1 MKWHIWLRWFD
12 DHLLA
17 HNLENISERRKLA
30 ILRSSLGAEGFRIC
44 ADLCPDPDLSY
55 DETIQRLEQRFAP
68 ALSQILARAQF
79 NRRFQQPGE
88 DASQFATALRA
99 LAAKCG
105 YREQMVG
112 ELIRDRLVA
121 GCKDEKIR
129 ERFLQ
134 EPDSLTLE
142 DALKLAQTFER
153 AISEMKAVKEETM
166 AVLDRIS
173 APSSQRSD
181 RKACD
186 FKFPKP
192 TSDNPIKCF
201 NCGYRGHK
209 SNSSACPAIGKTCNM
224 CGKTGHFGRVCRSS
238 NTKRDSEVRESEL
251 LKNHAK
257 VSEMDGCSNFAR
269 INWSEESD
277 VFSIGIIQT
286 ASTPLTGTLKRLLC
300 KISINDVELLID
312 SGAVASILNEATFQ
326 KIRPT
331 PQLHKSAINLKSYT
345 EQSIRVIGRTRV
357 SVSYGNFRLP
367 TFDFFVV
374 ERGDNLMG
382 RVGATFI

>member
-1 MKWHIWLRWFD
+1 M
-12 DHLLA
+12 
-17 HNLENISERRKLA
+17 
-30 ILRSSLGAEGFRIC
+30 
-44 ADLCPDPDLSY
+44 
-55 DETIQRLEQRFAP
+55 
-68 ALSQILARAQF
+68 
-79 NRRFQQPGE
+79 
-88 DASQFATALRA
+88 
-99 LAAKCG
+99 
-105 YREQMVG
+105 
-112 ELIRDRLVA
+112 
-121 GCKDEKIR
+121 
-129 ERFLQ
+129 
-134 EPDSLTLE
+134 
-142 DALKLAQTFER
+142 
-153 AISEMKAVKEETM
+153 
-166 AVLDRIS
+166 
-173 APSSQRSD
+173 
-181 RKACD
+181 
-186 FKFPKP
+186 
-192 TSDNPIKCF
+192 
-201 NCGYRGHK
+201 
-209 SNSSACPAIGKTCNM
+209 
-224 CGKTGHFGRVCRSS
+224 CRSS
-238 NTKRDSEVRESEL
+238 NTTRDSEVRESEL